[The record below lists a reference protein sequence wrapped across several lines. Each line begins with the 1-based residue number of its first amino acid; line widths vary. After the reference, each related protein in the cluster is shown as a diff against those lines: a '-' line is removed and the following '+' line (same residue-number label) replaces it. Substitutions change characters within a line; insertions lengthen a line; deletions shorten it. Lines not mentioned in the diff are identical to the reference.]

1 MRPRYAFIGILF
13 LLEMGWLSF
22 RIDTPAEGAGWLL
35 LFANAGVTANIGI
48 AFLAVAGWLLFQR
61 AAELTGDFASPH
73 RWWGWLVAHTVTFAF
88 FSALGPNVLEATPP
102 SAPGVVGWLLL
113 GILSF
118 VLMAFCFLKPAA
130 LLVLLRSQYRL
141 VLLSIGAAVGAWLL
155 GRILQQLWEPLA
167 AATFS
172 VTFSLLQPTGLDI
185 RYDPDQGIIGTERFL
200 VQIAPQCSGY
210 EGIALAITFVTLYIF
225 VFRWTLRFPAVLLL
239 YPVGAAIVYIVNS
252 IRISALVLIGHYSSA
267 EDAVRAFHS
276 QAGWTLFTLVSISL
290 LFISRAVPAFNR
302 FQGEPAGRE
311 AASRSAFAL
320 LLPLLVFLGSGL
332 AISTI
337 TGGSRWAA
345 IGSLVPTLATLWYYR
360 ETYRTMT
367 WKWTWWSVLIGVA
380 VFVVWVLLVDRVPN
394 AERTEAAL
402 WREGADPALWI
413 ILRAIVSVLIVPI
426 VEELAFRGYLLR
438 KLVSADFETVRVGA
452 FTTASLVASS
462 LLFGLLHQDWIAGTI
477 AGLAYALAQW
487 QGGSIGSAAVAHGVT
502 NGLIAALAVVDDRWA
517 LWL

>member
-1 MRPRYAFIGILF
+1 MRPRYVFIGILF
-13 LLEMGWLSF
+13 LLEMVWLSL
-22 RIDTPAEGAGWLL
+22 RIDTPAKGAWWLL

-88 FSALGPNVLEATPP
+88 FLALGPNALEATPP
-102 SAPGVVGWLLL
+102 SAPDVIGWLLL
-113 GILSF
+113 GVLSF
-118 VLMAFCFLKPAA
+118 VLLAFCILKPAA
-130 LLVLLRSQYRL
+130 LLALLRNQYRL
-141 VLLSIGAAVGAWLL
+141 VLLSIAAAVGAWLL
-155 GRILQQLWEPLA
+155 GRVFQQLWEPLA

-172 VTFSLLQPTGLDI
+172 LTYSLLQPTGLDI
-185 RYDPDQGIIGTERFL
+185 RYDPDQGVIGTERFL

-225 VFRWTLRFPAVLLL
+225 VFRRTLRFPAVLLL
-239 YPVGAAIVYIVNS
+239 YPIGTAIVYVVNS

-302 FQGEPAGRE
+302 LQGEPAGRK
-311 AASRSAFAL
+311 AASRSAHAL
-320 LLPLLVFLGSGL
+320 LLPFLVFLGSGL

-337 TGGSRWAA
+337 AGGSRWAA

-360 ETYRTMT
+360 ETYRNMV
-367 WKWTWWSVLIGVA
+367 WKWTWRSVLIGVA
-380 VFVVWVLLVDRVPN
+380 VFVVWALLVDGDPN
-394 AERTEAAL
+394 AEGTDAAL
-402 WREGADPALWI
+402 WRDGSLPLFWI
-413 ILRAIVSVLIVPI
+413 VPRAVVSTLIVPI

-438 KLVSADFETVRVGA
+438 KLASADFETIPVGA
-452 FTTASLVASS
+452 FTITSLAASS
-462 LLFGLLHQDWIAGTI
+462 LLFGLLHEHWTAGTI

-487 QGGSIGSAAVAHGVT
+487 QGRSIGSAIVAHGVT
-502 NGLIAALAVVDDRWA
+502 NGLIAAVAVLDQNWK
-517 LWL
+517 L